1 MDYES
6 SEFRLSLIAYIN
18 YIQRKIKKNADYEP
32 YPLVK
37 AIYCALEGMRDHP
50 VGAKLMGV
58 SGDAQNHEDDKPREG
73 FAVVICKD
81 DDQSFTLLNVRDL
94 LIGRDVPI
102 EAAMHLLLL
111 SMNLDKYEGP
121 NVPVDAA
128 TDILNSTIPKFEVVR
143 FNNSEWKDA
152 RDSFVETIK
161 QGKIQFPKGPETD
174 LLIKDILSIGTHTP
188 WKEYPPSVRTSIA
201 QDWVI
206 KKRKPQSGKTLIV
219 LSSIDN
225 IIQKYKVMNMAKQ
238 FLFGKPSD
246 FFVNNLPQNTDDGL
260 EKISTEL
267 NEKTI
272 GRNDPCPAEV
282 GRNIRSVVA

>member
-1 MDYES
+1 LNYEES
-6 SEFRLSLIAYIN
+6 AFRLSLIAYIN
-18 YIQRKIKKNADYEP
+18 YIQRKIRRNADFEP

-37 AIYCALEGMRDHP
+37 AIYCALEGMRDNP
-50 VGAKLMGV
+50 VGANLMGI
-58 SGDAQNHEDDKPREG
+58 SGDAQNHEDDKPRD
-73 FAVVICKD
+73 AYCVILRKD
-81 DDQSFTLLNVRDL
+81 DDQTFTLLNVHDL
-94 LIGRDVPI
+94 LIGRDVPT

-161 QGKIQFPKGPETD
+161 QGKIQFPKVLETD
-174 LLIKDILSIGTHTP
+174 RLIKDFLSIQTNTP
-188 WKEYPPSVRTSIA
+188 WEDYPPSVRTSIA
-201 QDWVI
+201 QDWI
-206 KKRKPQSGKTLIV
+206 FKKLKPQSGKTLIV

-238 FLFGKPSD
+238 FLFGEPSD
-246 FFVNNLPQNTDDGL
+246 FFGKNTDEGL
-260 EKISTEL
+260 EKTSKDL
-267 NEKTI
+267 KEKTI
-272 GRNDPCPAEV
+272 GRNDHCPC
-282 GRNIRSVVA
+282 GSGKKYKKCCGLSS